1 MCTREGGKKAPYK
14 TKWVIILSEIN
25 NLKLFFLLIF
35 YHLTFLSRCWRAE
48 FHLPGRRSGS
58 GPPGSSSGG
67 RHLQRQLDVCS
78 ASAARNRHMT
88 NFRCFFLFFFTWEAE
103 EEPWERWEPVL
114 LQPLLSVLRWGRWQ
128 KVLHVKE
135 KRSPWNENSSTASTV
150 STIWP
155 KRNERAA
162 LTLWHCAALRYLHQS
177 SRPGAHPAGLENSFY
192 TTHTCEEET
201 KRVKKKKTKRF
212 LWLVEGV
219 VALPAEKGFLPTKKC
234 AVAHS

>member
-1 MCTREGGKKAPYK
+1 MSKYPIREKQPQ
-14 TKWVIILSEIN
+14 TV
-25 NLKLFFLLIF
+25 FLLIF
-35 YHLTFLSRCWRAE
+35 ITSPSFQGVEEPNSICRAADLDQVLPAHPQE
-48 FHLPGRRSGS
+48 VGTCNDSWTSVLLLLLGIATWQTALCAHFHF
-58 GPPGSSSGG
+58 
-67 RHLQRQLDVCS
+67 QC
-78 ASAARNRHMT
+78 
-88 NFRCFFLFFFTWEAE
+88 FFFTWEAE

-162 LTLWHCAALRYLHQS
+162 LTPSHRAALRYLHQS
-177 SRPGAHPAGLENSFY
+177 SRPGADPAGLENSFY

-201 KRVKKKKTKRF
+201 RGFCDWLKVWLRCLQKKVFYLQKMCCGSQLLHIYSNK
-212 LWLVEGV
+212 
-219 VALPAEKGFLPTKKC
+219 
-234 AVAHS
+234 

>member
-1 MCTREGGKKAPYK
+1 MLKSRIPSAGPQI
-14 TKWVIILSEIN
+14 WIRSSRLIL
-25 NLKLFFLLIF
+25 
-35 YHLTFLSRCWRAE
+35 
-48 FHLPGRRSGS
+48 RRSAPATTAGRLFCFCCSGS
-58 GPPGSSSGG
+58 P
-67 RHLQRQLDVCS
+67 HDKQLCVRTFTFS
-78 ASAARNRHMT
+78 V
-88 NFRCFFLFFFTWEAE
+88 FFFTWEAE

-162 LTLWHCAALRYLHQS
+162 LTPSHRAALRYLHQS
-177 SRPGAHPAGLENSFY
+177 SRPGADPAGLENSFY

-201 KRVKKKKTKRF
+201 RGFCDWLKVWLRCLQKKVFYLQKMCCGSQLLHIYSNK
-212 LWLVEGV
+212 
-219 VALPAEKGFLPTKKC
+219 
-234 AVAHS
+234 